1 MEDYIVNTNA
11 PQTQRVYDWQKDN
24 FGSNEW
30 YIDGEYCGNC
40 HVNLGWSWGLMHFCP
55 KCGFMIN
62 GTLNPDPPEEDK

>member
-24 FGSNEW
+24 FGNNEW

-40 HVNLGWSWGLMHFCP
+40 HVNLGWS
-55 KCGFMIN
+55 
-62 GTLNPDPPEEDK
+62 